1 MLNKEDIIMISRG
14 DYADAN
20 TLPRTRGRGRGRGGV
35 ITCFTCG
42 KNGHKSFECPEKKKD
57 EEKLTSL
64 KRRGV
69 MLRMKM
75 QKVGRSLG

>member
-1 MLNKEDIIMISRG
+1 MSRVAIMLMQ
-14 DYADAN
+14 
-20 TLPRTRGRGRGRGGV
+20 TLFLVPEVEGRGRGGV

-42 KNGHKSFECPEKKKD
+42 KNGHKSFECPEKKRT

-64 KRRGV
+64 RRRGV

-75 QKVGRSLG
+75 QSGKITDGA

>member
-1 MLNKEDIIMISRG
+1 
-14 DYADAN
+14 
-20 TLPRTRGRGRGRGGV
+20 V

-42 KNGHKSFECPEKKKD
+42 KNGHKSFECPEKKK

-64 KRRGV
+64 KHRGV

-75 QKVGRSLG
+75 QTVEDRLECIKFS